1 MATYTVKRLGYSLIT
16 LVFVSFAVFFL
27 IHLIPGDPA
36 RVLLGVRA
44 TDESVRNIRHALGL
58 DASLLTQYGRFLGNL
73 LHGDL
78 GTSIRFQTSVF
89 NLTIEHLLPTLFLI
103 GYSVL
108 ISLAVAF
115 PIGTIAALRREKAAD
130 HVIRIGVITAI
141 AIPAFWIGTLLII
154 VFSLKWSLLPAS
166 GYGSTFGEHVKSLLL
181 PAITLS
187 LWQTGLLIR
196 NLRSAVID
204 VLQLPYVDFA
214 RLRGLPPGVVLRR
227 HVLRNSLA
235 STVTIVGVN
244 IGFLLAGAV
253 VVENVFTI
261 PGTGSLLVDAVFSRD
276 YAIVQ
281 GVTLV
286 YAVLVIGIN
295 LLTDLTYPLLDPRVR
310 LS

>member
-261 PGTGSLLVDAVFSRD
+261 PGTGSLLVDTVFSRD